1 MHNFQQLFK
10 DDDDDDNDGEE
21 DYLNFLRVLPSSIY
35 SALLI
40 FNELSLSLSLSLS
53 PSSHAS
59 TSYPQFLPLSRP
71 SFLSTS
77 AAALTTTMTKT
88 TSGHN

>member
-40 FNELSLSLSLSLS
+40 FNELSRSLS
-53 PSSHAS
+53 PPLVACKHFLSSVPPS
-59 TSYPQFLPLSRP
+59 IP
-71 SFLSTS
+71 SFLPIHFCCCIDDDDDEDD
-77 AAALTTTMTKT
+77 KRP
-88 TSGHN
+88 

>member
-10 DDDDDDNDGEE
+10 DDDDNDGEE

-40 FNELSLSLSLSLS
+40 FNEVS

-59 TSYPQFLPLSRP
+59 DFLRSSLAPLFPPMFHPIHFCCCIDDDEDDDDDDDDNRP
-71 SFLSTS
+71 
-77 AAALTTTMTKT
+77 
-88 TSGHN
+88 

>member
-10 DDDDDDNDGEE
+10 DGDEE
-21 DYLNFLRVLPSSIY
+21 ELNFLRVLPPLLASSLRSSIY

-40 FNELSLSLSLSLS
+40 FNEVS

-59 TSYPQFLPLSRP
+59 D
-71 SFLSTS
+71 FLSS
-77 AAALTTTMTKT
+77 SLAPFLV
-88 TSGHN
+88 SSHVPSHPLLLLH

>member
-40 FNELSLSLSLSLS
+40 FNELSLSLSLSPPRRMQALPILS
-53 PSSHAS
+53 SSLYPVLP
-59 TSYPQFLPLSRP
+59 SYPLL
-71 SFLSTS
+71 L
-77 AAALTTTMTKT
+77 L
-88 TSGHN
+88 H